1 MKTYKKQLVYRG
13 YTIIIEVTLNF
24 KAIRLLTDRDIK
36 HKIVLNILS
45 PDNQFL
51 HESPVLLVS
60 MDELFQK
67 IAEVEEMS
75 KKQVNEE
82 IDGSFSEVELRLTG
96 IGFRSCLKK

>member
-24 KAIRLLTDRDIK
+24 KTIRVRTGRDIK

-45 PDNQFL
+45 PDSKL
-51 HESPVLLVS
+51 IHESPVLLVS

-67 IAEVEEMS
+67 IAEIEEMS

-82 IDGSFSEVELRLTG
+82 IDGVELIKL
-96 IGFRSCLKK
+96 GFKN